1 MKLCDVVETWRT
13 SIGQILILV
22 IPKTDF
28 KFLKLVVFLRAEHGA
43 VVRYDL
49 EFTLRPLLSI
59 KLHLFF
65 D

>member
-1 MKLCDVVETWRT
+1 MKLCDVVETGRT
-13 SIGQILILV
+13 SISQIILV

-28 KFLKLVVFLRAEHGA
+28 KFLKLVAFLRAEHGA

-49 EFTLRPLLSI
+49 EFTLRPLLLI